1 MKRFAWRLQRVLDIR
16 KKEEQVKRAEL
27 MEVTERLVHVQT
39 EVLLKKRVLK
49 NMIDNLAEQH
59 PKDRLSKQEFFLRC
73 SARDD
78 ELIRKMKS
86 KIGELKT
93 QQKAKIAEILKIR
106 QYKEGLEKLR
116 EEAKTQFIKEQ
127 EKLDQKNAD
136 EMTSIGFARKIIL
149 QNDSIHFAND
159 RSQSK
164 EITP

>member
-16 KKEEQVKRAEL
+16 KKEEQVKKAEL
-27 MEVTERLVHVQT
+27 MGIIERLVQVQT
-39 EVLLKKRVLK
+39 EMLLKKRTLK
-49 NMIDNLAEQH
+49 NMIDNLAEEH

-78 ELIRKMKS
+78 QLIRKMES

-93 QQKAKIAEILKIR
+93 QRKEKIAEILKIR
-106 QYKEGLEKLR
+106 KYKEGLEKLR
-116 EEAKTQFIKEQ
+116 EEAKTQFIKDQ

-136 EMTSIGFARKIIL
+136 EMTSIGFAREKIL
-149 QNDSIHFAND
+149 QNDSVHFTND

-164 EITP
+164 EIKI